1 MEAEDASLNVN
12 DNASYEV
19 DMSEVDEPKEW
30 AEVRRSDAVILSE
43 GLRKSIAH
51 SNDAFVRM
59 CTLKD
64 AGLSIVTTLKGK
76 V

>member
-12 DNASYEV
+12 DNASFGV

-43 GLRKSIAH
+43 G
-51 SNDAFVRM
+51 
-59 CTLKD
+59 
-64 AGLSIVTTLKGK
+64 
-76 V
+76 